1 MAELVIGID
10 TSEKLPDGY
19 TRLEYLRSVNGAQW
33 IVDSTLTTMTS
44 GSYEIKV
51 SNLTQL
57 CRFVGFCQGAETT
70 AGNAYTT
77 QCCIATSNY
86 IPDRTDTY
94 FPINYYNN
102 GWDDTSQN
110 KVNIIQENI
119 LKYEFRQGEQK
130 LYVNGV
136 LNKTATQSNP
146 PSGSYPF
153 RLFKVGDSVSPVS
166 FTGSSSIHHCKVY
179 DANGELIRNYI
190 PCKNSS
196 NVYGMYE
203 LVTGNFFVNRG
214 SGTFTAG
221 PEYTPN
227 IQYARVPALVVE
239 KGAPIKKYNL
249 YDRIKDDSNNDIG
262 IVTGFFTKKVEGHNL
277 PSEYTELEY
286 IESTGTQYIDTGIN
300 YQSTDTFELDF
311 MVTDLSSSK
320 HVVTNNRVDQTDAFF
335 QIAQTSTL
343 LLADINNDG
352 SGTDIGRVSTNQIT
366 SLNNRIKVYIPDGKT
381 VYMNNTLI
389 GTAPNP
395 LNTNSNTLRLFGS
408 YISAESNIRIYSL
421 KVGNKA
427 YFIPAKRK
435 SDSVLGMYDL
445 ASGTFFIN
453 SGSGTFTAGPYVIP
467 ENTEYAIVCLN
478 AQYRIEN
485 NNSNATYCT
494 GTVSNQKYYTTIE
507 DVWNTTDTAT
517 EINDALYTEKSTDA
531 VAINYLRT
539 NFSFTIEGNVY
550 KPQVPNIPEL
560 YSILNNFT
568 VINNGD
574 PTASSYPTKT
584 LKTGTELGAVLPSF
598 PESQYGYRSCQF
610 VNNWQTISYWACGF
624 IANQGISRKNG
635 PSSGSNVYAFVVP
648 VLELPNQIIG

>member
-1 MAELVIGID
+1 MAELVVGID
-10 TSEKLPDGY
+10 TSEKLPEGY

-51 SNLTQL
+51 SNLTSL
-57 CRFVGFCQGAETT
+57 CRFVGFCGGSETT
-70 AGNAYTT
+70 SGDAYTT
-77 QCCIATSNY
+77 QCCIATPNYVSN
-86 IPDRTDTY
+86 PTSTY
-94 FPINYYNN
+94 FPINYQNN
-102 GWDDTSQN
+102 DWNDDSTN
-110 KVNIIQENI
+110 TVNIVQENI

-136 LNKTATQSNP
+136 LNKQGNVTTI

-153 RLFKVGDSVSPVS
+153 RLFRVGNSVYPVS
-166 FTGSSSIHHCKVY
+166 FTGSSSIHYCKVY
-179 DANGELIRNYI
+179 NANGELIRNYI

-203 LVTGNFFVNRG
+203 LVTGSFFVNRG

-249 YDRIKDDSNNDIG
+249 YDRITDDNNVDIG
-262 IVTGFFTKKVEGHNL
+262 IVTGFFTKNVEGHDL
-277 PSEYTELEY
+277 PSEY
-286 IESTGTQYIDTGIN
+286 
-300 YQSTDTFELDF
+300 
-311 MVTDLSSSK
+311 
-320 HVVTNNRVDQTDAFF
+320 
-335 QIAQTSTL
+335 
-343 LLADINNDG
+343 
-352 SGTDIGRVSTNQIT
+352 
-366 SLNNRIKVYIPDGKT
+366 
-381 VYMNNTLI
+381 
-389 GTAPNP
+389 
-395 LNTNSNTLRLFGS
+395 
-408 YISAESNIRIYSL
+408 
-421 KVGNKA
+421 
-427 YFIPAKRK
+427 
-435 SDSVLGMYDL
+435 
-445 ASGTFFIN
+445 
-453 SGSGTFTAGPYVIP
+453 
-467 ENTEYAIVCLN
+467 TEYAIVCLN

-485 NNSNATYCT
+485 NNSNAIYCT
-494 GTVSNQKYYTTIE
+494 STVSNQKYYTTIE

-568 VINNGD
+568 IINNSD
-574 PTASSYPTKT
+574 PTASSYPAKT
-584 LKTGTELGAVLPSF
+584 LKTGTQLGAVPPSF
-598 PESQYGYRSCQF
+598 PESQDGYRSCQF
-610 VNNWQTISYWACGF
+610 VNNWQTISCWACG
-624 IANQGISRKNG
+624 IIGNQGISHIDG

-648 VLELPNQIIG
+648 VLELPNQIMA